1 MTDKELIA
9 IAEKAKHKSLS
20 NYSHFRVGAALQ
32 TKEGKVF
39 QGTNIENASFSLTMC
54 AERTALFTALVEG
67 EREFKS
73 IAITSDSKNFISPC
87 GACRQVLYE
96 HCGGDLEVIM
106 TNGNGDERILKL
118 KELLPYGFSDEDLT
132 E

>member
-1 MTDKELIA
+1 MTDKELTI
-9 IAEKAKHKSLS
+9 IAEKAKQKSLS
-20 NYSHFRVGAALQ
+20 KYSHFRVGAALL
-32 TKEGKVF
+32 TKDGKVF
-39 QGTNIENASFSLTMC
+39 QGANIENASYSLTMC
-54 AERTALFTALVEG
+54 AERTALFTALLEG

-106 TNGNGDERILKL
+106 TNEHGEEKKLKL
-118 KELLPYGFSDEDLT
+118 KELLPFSFSDKDLT